1 MFVKHPMS
9 EKLQILVGVNLIVRY
24 LLLWVCPLNH
34 FMLNF
39 EVQKNRADCI

>member
-24 LLLWVCPLNH
+24 LLL
-34 FMLNF
+34 
-39 EVQKNRADCI
+39 